1 MKSFYNIQKAIE
13 DVISTEPF
21 NSTVKFGDISDIDLK
36 KQSIFPLAHI
46 IADSGTINQNDIVFN
61 VTIYF
66 IDLVEESE
74 EQNSTNDAVF
84 VQNTQ
89 LALASRII
97 RVLQKADLYR
107 SDFEILG
114 EVNFNLFKERF
125 DNLLA
130 GCEVTFSITTKTE
143 MTYC

>member
-1 MKSFYNIQKAIE
+1 LARRIYRRRTRAACTTIYKTNTMKSFYNIQKAIE

-74 EQNSTNDAVF
+74 EQNSTNDA
-84 VQNTQ
+84 
-89 LALASRII
+89 
-97 RVLQKADLYR
+97 
-107 SDFEILG
+107 
-114 EVNFNLFKERF
+114 
-125 DNLLA
+125 
-130 GCEVTFSITTKTE
+130 
-143 MTYC
+143 